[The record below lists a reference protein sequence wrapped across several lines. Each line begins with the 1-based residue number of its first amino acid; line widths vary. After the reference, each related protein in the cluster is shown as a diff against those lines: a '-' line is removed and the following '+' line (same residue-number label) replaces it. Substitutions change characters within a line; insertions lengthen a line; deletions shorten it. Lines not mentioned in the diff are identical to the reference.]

1 MQNPR
6 YFISDFVEIQRK
18 SFFELL
24 KKGIIDEFSK
34 RNPITSIKKDV
45 ELYFYPEYYKLT
57 LPEYNARQAILK
69 SKSYTSKL
77 YMPIQLTYK
86 KSSEKSNLR

>member
-1 MQNPR
+1 MINPR

-24 KKGIIDEFSK
+24 EKGIIDEFSK
-34 RNPITSIKKDV
+34 RNPITSLKKDI

-57 LPEYNARQAILK
+57 IPEYSPRQAIIK
-69 SKSYTSKL
+69 SKS
-77 YMPIQLTYK
+77 
-86 KSSEKSNLR
+86 